1 MTHDNPDTDLADDVT
16 DSLVDYE
23 HLRERNDVRYQERRD
38 VVDPAVVDDVAAL
51 PDMAGVGITNDDGEL
66 LFRRLTDTCEWK
78 IPVVNVDP
86 GEDFA
91 VAISDHVRETIGF
104 EIELAAVETV
114 REITLES
121 EDGER
126 TASRAFV
133 TFSGLYYRT
142 FLTFLPDLLGD
153 DVPGY
158 VDVGLDAVGSY
169 SEPADWLTYEL
180 THLLVAELAWDTD
193 LTTDGYVQRYL
204 HERYGPAADAVGT
217 YLLAV
222 EDAGRTLFDSFD
234 GRLDDPE
241 AVAAATE
248 RYERAQDVLADAR
261 ESAAPDS
268 DEAFLLDRLLGNLD
282 YALADV
288 ELAAATIEGDRTA
301 EAVAKQR
308 FEEAMVAER
317 FAGTV
322 LQCRFPINRYTDLQ
336 VPSSSRWNVGIYRE
350 EW

>member
-133 TFSGLYYRT
+133 TFSG
-142 FLTFLPDLLGD
+142 
-153 DVPGY
+153 
-158 VDVGLDAVGSY
+158 
-169 SEPADWLTYEL
+169 
-180 THLLVAELAWDTD
+180 
-193 LTTDGYVQRYL
+193 
-204 HERYGPAADAVGT
+204 
-217 YLLAV
+217 
-222 EDAGRTLFDSFD
+222 
-234 GRLDDPE
+234 
-241 AVAAATE
+241 
-248 RYERAQDVLADAR
+248 
-261 ESAAPDS
+261 APVSGEYD
-268 DEAFLLDRLLGNLD
+268 
-282 YALADV
+282 
-288 ELAAATIEGDRTA
+288 LAAATPTGEAA
-301 EAVAKQR
+301 EDAGWFADIPPGAD
-308 FEEAMVAER
+308 EILGTEA
-317 FAGTV
+317 F
-322 LQCRFPINRYTDLQ
+322 LD
-336 VPSSSRWNVGIYRE
+336 
-350 EW
+350 